1 MFSHSFISSKSFKF
15 TNIIQVF
22 GLFPPYVRFGWSL
35 RYEFSMLEN
44 LQRWCIAWYEYSM
57 AGRLKMVGALHDF
70 DSSGHNTGKK
80 RVDMWLPL

>member
-1 MFSHSFISSKSFKF
+1 M
-15 TNIIQVF
+15 
-22 GLFPPYVRFGWSL
+22 